1 MKYSSFS
8 IFFSLIVLNRR
19 YSSLQVDLPQLKTL
33 CIGHSVFHHS
43 IQLLLSNLP
52 SLSSFILGPNACQ
65 SVANFTMKRAPQLR
79 RIRLDTN
86 AIRNCMKVYYSSR
99 RSHGAIVAWAIA
111 FVNRVDIPNDAVLV
125 SKEFSF
131 RDEETMEFSKYT

>member
-8 IFFSLIVLNRR
+8 IFCSLIVLNHR

-86 AIRNCMKVYYSSR
+86 AIRNCMKVYHSSR
-99 RSHGAIVAWAIA
+99 KSHGAIVSWAIA
-111 FVNRVDIPNDAVLV
+111 FVNRVDISNDAVLV